1 MLTATFSAF
10 KGLSPR
16 SEMTLWQ
23 RGIFSWKEFQI
34 LKEHVPFSR
43 KKTESVLKQINEA
56 EVALRAG
63 LMDWFLNRLANGD
76 KPRLYPHCRDAIR
89 YMDIETTGCTP
100 DSEITSIAVYN
111 GADLHV
117 FVKGTN
123 LHRFPE
129 TLADARVLV
138 TFNGGRFD
146 LPILRKRFGLDLALP
161 HIDLLGVTRAY
172 GYSGGL
178 KACEKKMGI
187 DRGSLAGADGREAV
201 RLWECFS
208 KHGDKDALGKLL
220 AYNCMDVLSLETI
233 LIRLYNESMRS
244 WPHFRKHP
252 QPVQPSPWENIQ
264 SLFDN

>member
-10 KGLSPR
+10 KGLSSQ
-16 SEMTLWQ
+16 SEMALWQ
-23 RGIFSWKEFQI
+23 RGIFFWKEFQI
-34 LKEHVPFSR
+34 LKEKIPFSQ
-43 KKTESVLKQINEA
+43 KKTESVLKQIDEA
-56 EVALRAG
+56 EIALRAG
-63 LMDWFLNRLANGD
+63 LVDWFLNRLANAD
-76 KPRLYPHCRDAIR
+76 KPRVYPHCRNGIR
-89 YMDIETTGCTP
+89 YIDIETTGCSP

-111 GADLHV
+111 GADFHI
-117 FVKGTN
+117 FVKDMN
-123 LHRFPE
+123 LHCFPE
-129 TLADARVLV
+129 ILVDAKIFV
-138 TFNGGRFD
+138 TFNGARFD

-161 HIDLLGVTRAY
+161 HIDLFGVTRAY

-187 DRGSLAGADGREAV
+187 DRGSLAGVDGQEAV
-201 RLWECFS
+201 QLWQRFS
-208 KHGDKDALGKLL
+208 NHGDKDALGKLV

-252 QPVQPSPWENIQ
+252 HPVQPNPWKNFQ

>member
-10 KGLSPR
+10 KGLSHQ

-34 LKEHVPFSR
+34 LREQVPFSQ
-43 KKTESVLKQINEA
+43 KKTDSVMKQINEA
-56 EVALRAG
+56 EVSLRAG
-63 LMDWFLNRLANGD
+63 LIDWFLNRLTNGD
-76 KPRLYPHCRDAIR
+76 KPRVYPHCRNNIR
-89 YMDIETTGCTP
+89 YIDIETTGLSP
-100 DSEITSIAVYN
+100 GSEITSIAVYDGANLHIFVN
-111 GADLHV
+111 GM
-117 FVKGTN
+117 N

-129 TLADARVLV
+129 TLVDAKVLV
-138 TFNGGRFD
+138 TYNGARFD

-161 HIDLLGVTRAY
+161 HIDLLSVTRAY

-201 RLWECFS
+201 RLWQRFS
-208 KHGDKDALGKLL
+208 NHGDKDALRKLVT
-220 AYNCMDVLSLETI
+220 YNGMDTLSLETI

-252 QPVQPSPWENIQ
+252 HPVQPDPWKNFQ